1 MTRKVKVDES
11 GDTELLP
18 GTMIDMFDFDE
29 ENARVREF
37 GGEEAKGE

>member
-1 MTRKVKVDES
+1 MTRKVKIDES

-29 ENARVREF
+29 ENE
-37 GGEEAKGE
+37 KS

>member
-1 MTRKVKVDES
+1 MTRKVKVSEP

-18 GTMIDMFDFDE
+18 GTMIDMFDYNA

-37 GGEEAKGE
+37 WWRRSTR